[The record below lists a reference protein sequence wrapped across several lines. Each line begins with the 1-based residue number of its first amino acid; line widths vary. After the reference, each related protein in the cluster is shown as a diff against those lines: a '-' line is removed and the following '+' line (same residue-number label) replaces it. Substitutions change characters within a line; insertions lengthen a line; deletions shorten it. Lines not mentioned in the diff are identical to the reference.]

1 MQSKTKGNMFN
12 LTNSKTD
19 VFSILAFLLLSFTV
33 LGGCSKPEV
42 MTTKYGDK
50 VTLDNTH
57 KERVIKVVA
66 EFNAIKDS
74 KKIPGVQIGL
84 AYPVDNDLGVEVTLT
99 LLQIATSLDDDQ
111 KGLLKDKI
119 VSSFKKSYCVN
130 GRFNNSLAFYF
141 HDGAFLDFK
150 VLTKNQEPLF
160 TIGLTKK
167 FCANK

>member
-1 MQSKTKGNMFN
+1 MFN
-12 LTNSKTD
+12 LTNSKID

-84 AYPVDNDLGVEVTLT
+84 AYPVDNDLEQLFPIKVFLKINLS
-99 LLQIATSLDDDQ
+99 LLLRNHIA
-111 KGLLKDKI
+111 
-119 VSSFKKSYCVN
+119 
-130 GRFNNSLAFYF
+130 
-141 HDGAFLDFK
+141 
-150 VLTKNQEPLF
+150 
-160 TIGLTKK
+160 
-167 FCANK
+167 